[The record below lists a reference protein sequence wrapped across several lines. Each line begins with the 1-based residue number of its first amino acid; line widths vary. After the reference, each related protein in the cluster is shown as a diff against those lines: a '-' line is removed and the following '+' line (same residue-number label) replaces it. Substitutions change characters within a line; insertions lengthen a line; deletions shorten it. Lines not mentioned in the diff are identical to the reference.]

1 MKTGTVITQQGCDF
15 SVPVSSARDL
25 RSNPDR
31 SLGSFVRNHRK
42 KKKKKKNRK
51 NIQFHQYGC
60 QSLKLKKSYDR
71 MLKGIDYLQVL
82 LFNY

>member
-31 SLGSFVRNHRK
+31 SLGSFVRNHRRK
-42 KKKKKKNRK
+42 KKKQKKYT
-51 NIQFHQYGC
+51 ISSIWLPVSQT
-60 QSLKLKKSYDR
+60 
-71 MLKGIDYLQVL
+71 
-82 LFNY
+82 